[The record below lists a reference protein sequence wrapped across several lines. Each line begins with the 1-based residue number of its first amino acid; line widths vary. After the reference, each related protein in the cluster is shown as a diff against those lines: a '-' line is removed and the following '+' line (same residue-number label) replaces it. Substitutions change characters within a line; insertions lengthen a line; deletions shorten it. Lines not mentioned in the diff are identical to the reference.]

1 MGEGFFFF
9 YRAIHKT
16 RISITIPNRL
26 WNPECEVQYH
36 RRRMFTALDCFT
48 SSSQGAYLT

>member
-1 MGEGFFFF
+1 MGGGEIF
-9 YRAIHKT
+9 YRAICKT
-16 RISITIPNRL
+16 RIFVTVSDRL

-36 RRRMFTALDCFT
+36 RRCMFTALDCFT